1 MILYFKTSLA
11 NTCTSQSIF
20 SEQMGEAEV
29 VGDLS
34 VGGCSDPQEVMD
46 GL

>member
-1 MILYFKTSLA
+1 MILYLIQNFSCKYFLI
-11 NTCTSQSIF
+11 NF

-29 VGDLS
+29 VSDLS
-34 VGGCSDPQEVMD
+34 VGGSSDPQEVMD